1 MTLVAHLSDLH
12 FGRTDARVV
21 DALLADLHHHQPDLV
36 IISGDLTQR
45 ARSHQFAEARDFLG
59 RLPAPALVV
68 PGNHDL
74 APLYQPLTRLFQ
86 PRALFHRALPDH
98 DPWPTWTSSNL
109 VAIGLDSTRH
119 MRWISGK
126 LRGSHLDHI
135 DSILANSPPD
145 LCRLTFL
152 HHPPATALS
161 GHPFETLAERGIDVV
176 LTGHVHRAHV
186 EVITGKNATSC
197 ILVQASTAC
206 STRLRD
212 DANGYCLVKA
222 TLPSVEVTV
231 QGWAGDSF
239 HPRHHQ
245 CFHKDGGIWQKQNTI
260 AVS

>member
-12 FGRTDARVV
+12 FGRTDPRVV
-21 DALLADLHHHQPDLV
+21 DALVTDLHHHRPDLV

-45 ARSHQFAEARDFLG
+45 ARSRQFAEAREFLD

-74 APLYQPLTRLFQ
+74 APLFRPLTRLFQ
-86 PRALFHRALPDH
+86 PRALFHRALPNH
-98 DPWPTWTSSNL
+98 EPWPVWTSPHL

-119 MRWISGK
+119 MRWVSGK
-126 LRGSHLDHI
+126 LRESHLDHI
-135 DSILANSPPD
+135 DAVLAEAPD
-145 LCRLTFL
+145 GLCRLAFL

-161 GHPFETLAERGIDVV
+161 GHPFEALAEHGIDVV

-186 EVITGKNATSC
+186 EVIHGGNASSC

-212 DANGYCLVKA
+212 DANGYCLIKA
-222 TLPSVEVTV
+222 ELPQLEVTI
-231 QGWAGDSF
+231 QGWTGDSF
-239 HPRHHQ
+239 HPRYHHR
-245 CFHKDGGIWQKQNTI
+245 FHKDGEVWRMARG
-260 AVS
+260 